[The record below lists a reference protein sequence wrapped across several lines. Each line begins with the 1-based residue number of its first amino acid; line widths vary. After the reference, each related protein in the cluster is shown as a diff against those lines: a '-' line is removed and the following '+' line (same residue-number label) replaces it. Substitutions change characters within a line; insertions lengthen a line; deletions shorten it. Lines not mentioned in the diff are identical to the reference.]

1 MGRLW
6 SLLFLSVPILGT
18 AVIVMAAVSNTAPF
32 VDHWLPE
39 DASANGHVIDHLFTF
54 ILVLTGLVFIGTGLV
69 LFWVLWK
76 HDRDR
81 STEPVT
87 YSTGSHTLEVV
98 WSILPAG
105 TLLFIAIFQM
115 DAWAGAK
122 MRRPVL
128 PGPDGRIGTSDDVP
142 KPPLAVVVGRQF
154 EWRIRYAGK
163 DGRLFTPD
171 DVHVVNELHVPVGE
185 EIVLQ
190 IESQDV
196 LHSFFLPN
204 LRLKQD
210 LVPGMRQLVWFKAIK
225 EGTFD
230 IVCAELCGWGHYK
243 MRGRLVV
250 ESREK
255 FQQWMVDTYVEQER
269 TSIKPSEG
277 EEE

>member
-1 MGRLW
+1 MSRLW
-6 SLLFLSVPILGT
+6 SLLFLGVPVLGT
-18 AVIVMAAVSNTAPF
+18 AAIVAAAMSNTAPL
-32 VDHWLPE
+32 VNHWLPE
-39 DASANGHVIDHLFTF
+39 DISAHGHVIDHLFTF
-54 ILVLTGLVFIGTGLV
+54 ILGLTGIVFMGTGLV

-76 HDRDR
+76 HDRKHYDG
-81 STEPVT
+81 PVSYT
-87 YSTGSHTLEVV
+87 TGSHTLEVV

-115 DAWAGAK
+115 DAWASAK
-122 MRRPVL
+122 MRRPML
-128 PGPDGRIGTSDDVP
+128 PGPDGKLGTADDVV
-142 KPPLAVVVGRQF
+142 KPPLALVTGRQF
-154 EWRIRYAGK
+154 EWRIQYAGK
-163 DGRLFTPD
+163 DGILQTPD
-171 DVHVVNELHVPVGE
+171 DIYVVNELHVPLGE

-190 IESQDV
+190 IESRGV

-210 LVPGMRQLVWFKAIK
+210 VVPGMRQFVWFKPLKA
-225 EGTFD
+225 GTYD

-250 ESREK
+250 EPPER
-255 FQQWMVDTYVEQER
+255 FQQWMVDTFVEQER